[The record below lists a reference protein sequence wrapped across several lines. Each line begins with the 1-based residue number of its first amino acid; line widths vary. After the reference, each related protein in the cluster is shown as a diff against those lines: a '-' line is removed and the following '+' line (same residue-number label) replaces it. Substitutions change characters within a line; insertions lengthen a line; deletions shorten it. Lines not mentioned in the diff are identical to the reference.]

1 MKGLIFEPIE
11 EEIPIQYN
19 GGTYPFTVR
28 GFTADEFE
36 DVASKHAVTYDR
48 DPETNKPIGRVNY
61 GILRRFVIFHG
72 VTQPPPEIEEWTLDA
87 VKKLPGVIRNQLF
100 AAIQDRSDEI
110 EDFQKK
116 SGPP

>member
-1 MKGLIFEPIE
+1 MKGLKFEPIE

-36 DVASKHAVTYDR
+36 DIASHAVTYDR

-61 GILRRFVIFHG
+61 GILRRIAIFEGVI
-72 VTQPPPEIEEWTLDA
+72 QAPPEIEEWTLEA
-87 VKKLPGVIRNQLF
+87 VKALPGVIRNQLF
-100 AAIQDRSDEI
+100 VAIKARSDEI